1 MEELEYIT
9 DNALIMCDQGGLLR
23 FLNLL
28 LTRRL
33 RFTVA
38 W

>member
-9 DNALIMCDQGGLLR
+9 DNALIMCDQGGAPA

-28 LTRRL
+28 LIRRL
-33 RFTVA
+33 RFTVT
-38 W
+38 